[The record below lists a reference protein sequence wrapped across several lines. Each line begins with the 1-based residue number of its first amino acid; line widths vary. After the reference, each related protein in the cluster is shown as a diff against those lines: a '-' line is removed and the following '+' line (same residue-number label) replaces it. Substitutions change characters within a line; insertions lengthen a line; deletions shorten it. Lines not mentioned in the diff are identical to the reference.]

1 MCTTKGFITYPSIL
15 SKSSSGPITNTE
27 VTTCKELS
35 LDLRKT
41 HQKREYPLV
50 VGKSFIGQVLPF
62 NKALPNTLF
71 ISKFKQPFGPKA
83 FILDIQIL
91 DPQSSK
97 FFRPTKITP
106 LSESIFLF
114 MFMTLPKEFGTVI
127 V

>member
-1 MCTTKGFITYPSIL
+1 M
-15 SKSSSGPITNTE
+15 N
-27 VTTCKELS
+27 
-35 LDLRKT
+35 
-41 HQKREYPLV
+41 PLV
-50 VGKSFIGQVLPF
+50 VGKSFIGQLLPF

-114 MFMTLPKEFGTVI
+114 MFITLPKEFGTVI